1 MKFTVVV
8 HPEPEGGYWGEV
20 PTLPG
25 CYSQAET
32 VDELLINLKEAI
44 GATLEVM
51 REDGRTPEQDVQVL
65 ELAI

>member
-8 HPEPEGGYWGEV
+8 HPEPEGRYWGEV

-32 VDELLINLKEAI
+32 VEELLVNLKGSNRIDA
-44 GATLEVM
+44 
-51 REDGRTPEQDVQVL
+51 
-65 ELAI
+65 